1 MVFDISMYML
11 EMPEEEK
18 AMLVALYDQFVGE
31 ATDSVR
37 KCRLNLNKAKLKQVL
52 GVKSELNQLQ
62 QSYLQALEL
71 DSKPEKGERKIAD
84 DWIILI
90 NEQSPRDT
98 VQQLLYLA
106 SLNETALQLSPDNFD
121 IQMWQVKIYDQLGMS
136 ISFLSAY
143 YEINLKSV
151 QLESLGYLQFR
162 HSLQYGAFESIFKP
176 VLVKYKKYEMLNDRD
191 IRMNLKQESFNESNF
206 EIIENLCEFE
216 AYLQKSYFNTVQK
229 EVNRQYEIFKN
240 CQQAQELIVEKQ
252 IEEPAAVDS
261 LTYTQDL
268 NVVLD
273 KYSMPKVQPH
283 VVLPGEQPSTF
294 ADVMLSEI
302 LEGDDVLAAFKNS
315 RFTNYKRGL
324 YNAMG
329 TYEDPATLKLT
340 FNLTKAIQQ
349 LYKKEK
355 PEFSA
360 QEPHFAAICDLAVQ
374 LMPLEKGQL

>member
-1 MVFDISMYML
+1 M
-11 EMPEEEK
+11 
-18 AMLVALYDQFVGE
+18 
-31 ATDSVR
+31 
-37 KCRLNLNKAKLKQVL
+37 
-52 GVKSELNQLQ
+52 
-62 QSYLQALEL
+62 

-240 CQQAQELIVEKQ
+240 C
-252 IEEPAAVDS
+252 
-261 LTYTQDL
+261 
-268 NVVLD
+268 
-273 KYSMPKVQPH
+273 
-283 VVLPGEQPSTF
+283 
-294 ADVMLSEI
+294 
-302 LEGDDVLAAFKNS
+302 
-315 RFTNYKRGL
+315 
-324 YNAMG
+324 
-329 TYEDPATLKLT
+329 
-340 FNLTKAIQQ
+340 
-349 LYKKEK
+349 
-355 PEFSA
+355 
-360 QEPHFAAICDLAVQ
+360 
-374 LMPLEKGQL
+374 

>member
-1 MVFDISMYML
+1 
-11 EMPEEEK
+11 
-18 AMLVALYDQFVGE
+18 
-31 ATDSVR
+31 
-37 KCRLNLNKAKLKQVL
+37 VL
-52 GVKSELNQLQ
+52 GVKSELNELQ

-240 CQQAQELIVEKQ
+240 C
-252 IEEPAAVDS
+252 
-261 LTYTQDL
+261 
-268 NVVLD
+268 
-273 KYSMPKVQPH
+273 
-283 VVLPGEQPSTF
+283 
-294 ADVMLSEI
+294 
-302 LEGDDVLAAFKNS
+302 
-315 RFTNYKRGL
+315 
-324 YNAMG
+324 
-329 TYEDPATLKLT
+329 
-340 FNLTKAIQQ
+340 
-349 LYKKEK
+349 
-355 PEFSA
+355 
-360 QEPHFAAICDLAVQ
+360 
-374 LMPLEKGQL
+374 

>member
-1 MVFDISMYML
+1 M
-11 EMPEEEK
+11 
-18 AMLVALYDQFVGE
+18 
-31 ATDSVR
+31 
-37 KCRLNLNKAKLKQVL
+37 L
-52 GVKSELNQLQ
+52 GVKSELNELQ

-240 CQQAQELIVEKQ
+240 C
-252 IEEPAAVDS
+252 
-261 LTYTQDL
+261 
-268 NVVLD
+268 
-273 KYSMPKVQPH
+273 
-283 VVLPGEQPSTF
+283 
-294 ADVMLSEI
+294 
-302 LEGDDVLAAFKNS
+302 
-315 RFTNYKRGL
+315 
-324 YNAMG
+324 
-329 TYEDPATLKLT
+329 
-340 FNLTKAIQQ
+340 
-349 LYKKEK
+349 
-355 PEFSA
+355 
-360 QEPHFAAICDLAVQ
+360 
-374 LMPLEKGQL
+374 

>member
-1 MVFDISMYML
+1 M
-11 EMPEEEK
+11 
-18 AMLVALYDQFVGE
+18 
-31 ATDSVR
+31 
-37 KCRLNLNKAKLKQVL
+37 L
-52 GVKSELNQLQ
+52 GVKSELNELQ

-98 VQQLLYLA
+98 FQQLLYLA

-240 CQQAQELIVEKQ
+240 C
-252 IEEPAAVDS
+252 
-261 LTYTQDL
+261 
-268 NVVLD
+268 
-273 KYSMPKVQPH
+273 
-283 VVLPGEQPSTF
+283 
-294 ADVMLSEI
+294 
-302 LEGDDVLAAFKNS
+302 
-315 RFTNYKRGL
+315 
-324 YNAMG
+324 
-329 TYEDPATLKLT
+329 
-340 FNLTKAIQQ
+340 
-349 LYKKEK
+349 
-355 PEFSA
+355 
-360 QEPHFAAICDLAVQ
+360 
-374 LMPLEKGQL
+374 